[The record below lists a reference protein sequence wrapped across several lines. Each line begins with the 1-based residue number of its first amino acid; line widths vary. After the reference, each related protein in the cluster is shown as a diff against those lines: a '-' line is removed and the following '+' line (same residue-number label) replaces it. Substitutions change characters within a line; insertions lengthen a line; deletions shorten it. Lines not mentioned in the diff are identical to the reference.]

1 MRIIG
6 HRGARREAPEN
17 TLAGFRHLRSL
28 GIDHVELDVRLSAD
42 NQLVVVHDTTVNRT
56 TNGKGAVR
64 EMSAAELGA
73 LNAAANFPGWQ
84 ETTPVPLLRDVLAE
98 WPELESIQL
107 EVKTTRIPD
116 LHIIAAGIA
125 ELVEELDLIDVA
137 TVTSMDTQL
146 LAIMHQRAP
155 EIRRGYVAERFTR
168 DPLAMCTLYQCDLIA
183 MNYHRVS
190 PALIELA
197 QSRCIE
203 FSVWTVN
210 NLNIARRL
218 QDWGV
223 DSIITD
229 VPSLMLQNLHTG
241 CECHG

>member
-28 GIDHVELDVRLSAD
+28 GIDHVELDVRLSRD
-42 NQLVVVHDTTVNRT
+42 NQLVVIHDTTVNRT
-56 TNGKGAVR
+56 TDGKGAVR
-64 EMSAAELGA
+64 EMTAAEMGA
-73 LNAAANFPGWQ
+73 LNAAAHVSGWK
-84 ETTPVPLLRDVLAE
+84 ETTPVPLLRDVLKE
-98 WPELESIQL
+98 WPGLDSIQL
-107 EVKTTRIPD
+107 EVKTTCIPD
-116 LHIIAAGIA
+116 LHIIAAGIVA
-125 ELVEELDLIDVA
+125 LVREFDLLDVA
-137 TVTSMDTQL
+137 TVTSMDTQM

-168 DPLAMCTLYQCDLIA
+168 DPLAMCHLYQCDLLAI
-183 MNYHRVS
+183 NYHRVT
-190 PALIELA
+190 PAMVTTARNQGL
-197 QSRCIE
+197 E

-210 NLNIARRL
+210 NLNVAQRL

-229 VPSLMLQNLHTG
+229 VPSLMLQHLHDR

>member
-28 GIDHVELDVRLSAD
+28 GIDHVELDVRLSRD
-42 NQLVVVHDTTVNRT
+42 NQLVVIHDTTVNRT

-64 EMSAAELGA
+64 EMSAADMGA
-73 LNAAANFPGWQ
+73 LNAAANFSGWKD
-84 ETTPVPLLRDVLAE
+84 TTPVPLLRDVLKE
-98 WPELESIQL
+98 WPELDSIQL
-107 EVKTTRIPD
+107 EVKTTHVPD
-116 LHIIAAGIA
+116 LHLIAAGIA
-125 ELVEELDLIDVA
+125 ELVDEFDLLDVA
-137 TVTSMDTQL
+137 TVTSMDTQM

-168 DPLAMCTLYQCDLIA
+168 DPLAMCHLYHCDLLA
-183 MNYHRVS
+183 MNYHRVK
-190 PALIELA
+190 PGMVTTA
-197 QSRCIE
+197 QDIGIE

-210 NLNIARRL
+210 DLNIARRL

-229 VPSLMLQNLHTG
+229 VPSLMLQHLHSG